1 MSDCIFC
8 KIAKKEIPTNFIY
21 EDEDVMVFP
30 DIHPA
35 AQTHLL
41 VVPKMHVT
49 EFLAVEDPV
58 LFQKVFVIVQKMI
71 EQEGLRDKPHR
82 VGINGGGAQDID
94 HLHIHL
100 LGPIKRGTVV

>member
-8 KIAKKEIPTNFIY
+8 KIVRKEIHSKLVY

-30 DIHPA
+30 DIHPVA
-35 AQTHLL
+35 PTHLL
-41 VVPKMHVT
+41 IVPKAHVT

-58 LFQKVFVIVQKMI
+58 LFQKVFVVVQKMI
-71 EQEGLRDKPHR
+71 EQEGLKNKPHR

-100 LGPIKRGTVV
+100 LGPIKRGATV